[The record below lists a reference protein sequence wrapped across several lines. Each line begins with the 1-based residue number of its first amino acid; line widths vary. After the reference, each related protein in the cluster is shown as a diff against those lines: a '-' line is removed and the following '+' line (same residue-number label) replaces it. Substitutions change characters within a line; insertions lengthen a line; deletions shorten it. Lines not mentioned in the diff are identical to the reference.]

1 MSKVQTD
8 AVSHRESG
16 NRRAGSL
23 GVVFLTVFVDLL
35 GFGMVLPLLPV
46 YARELMTDYGSVE
59 KAWILGLLMTC
70 YSVAQL
76 LFAPLWGRVSDHV
89 GRRPILLLSLAGST
103 CFYALFGLATMWG
116 SLTWMFLSR
125 IGGGI
130 AGATIPTAQAYIAD
144 VTPRHQ
150 RTRGMALIG
159 VAFGLGFTFG
169 PLLGALALVNAATAH
184 LSPWPGFV
192 AALLSAGSLL
202 LAVFRLAESID
213 WEAERGERK
222 WFSFQA
228 LSDALAVPSIV
239 LLLTTLF
246 FSSFGFAAFEGTLSL
261 VLADFLGLE
270 RGGYQILLAYA
281 YIGFVQTVVQGG
293 LVRWLARFTSDG
305 ILATSGAAIAVSGYL
320 LLAVGAH
327 PQTGGAL
334 LSMVAASI
342 IVSGLGF
349 IYPSVNALISR
360 RSDPAKQG
368 GILGLGA
375 SLGSLARISG
385 IVVAMR
391 LRAWEATLPFWL
403 AAMLMV
409 LGTAAI
415 ILGVR
420 RGRDWP
426 G

>member
-1 MSKVQTD
+1 MTRTRPDD
-8 AVSHRESG
+8 ALQRPSAS
-16 NRRAGSL
+16 AGSL

-46 YARELMTDYGSVE
+46 YGRELMTDYGAVE

-70 YSVAQL
+70 YSIAQL

-89 GRRPILLLSLAGST
+89 GRRPILLLSLASST

-116 SLTWMFLSR
+116 SLGWMFLSR

-144 VTPRHQ
+144 VTPRQQ

-169 PLLGALALVNAATAH
+169 PLLGALALLNAATAH

-192 AALLSAGSLL
+192 AALLSAAALA

-213 WEAERGERK
+213 WQAERSEPN
-222 WFSFQA
+222 WFTLGA
-228 LSDALAVPSIV
+228 LRDALAVPSIV
-239 LLLTTLF
+239 LLLATLF
-246 FSSFGFAAFEGTLSL
+246 LSSFGFAAFEGTLSL

-281 YIGFVQTVVQGG
+281 YIGFVQTLVQGG
-293 LVRWLARFTSDG
+293 LVRWLARFTPDG
-305 ILATSGAAIAVSGYL
+305 VLAVSGAAIAVGGYL
-320 LLAVGAH
+320 LLAVGSH
-327 PQTGGAL
+327 PQTGGPL
-334 LSMVAASI
+334 MSMVAASI

-349 IYPSVNALISR
+349 IYPAVNALISR

-375 SLGSLARISG
+375 SLGSLARIG
-385 IVVAMR
+385 GVVVAMR

-403 AAMLMV
+403 AAALMV
-409 LGTAAI
+409 LGTGAVFV
-415 ILGVR
+415 GVR

>member
-1 MSKVQTD
+1 MTRTQPDVLQRPAAS
-8 AVSHRESG
+8 
-16 NRRAGSL
+16 AGSL

-46 YARELMTDYGSVE
+46 YGRELMSDYGAVE

-70 YSVAQL
+70 YSIAQL
-76 LFAPLWGRVSDHV
+76 LFAPLWGRVSDHI
-89 GRRPILLLSLAGST
+89 GRRPILLLSLASST

-116 SLTWMFLSR
+116 SLGWMFLSR

-144 VTPRHQ
+144 VTPRQQ

-169 PLLGALALVNAATAH
+169 PLLGALALLNAATAH

-192 AALLSAGSLL
+192 AALLSAAALA

-213 WEAERGERK
+213 WQAERSEPR
-222 WFSFQA
+222 WFTLEA
-228 LSDALAVPSIV
+228 LRDALAVPSIV
-239 LLLTTLF
+239 LLLATLF
-246 FSSFGFAAFEGTLSL
+246 LSSFGFAAFEGTLSL

-281 YIGFVQTVVQGG
+281 YIGFVQTLVQGG
-293 LVRWLARFTSDG
+293 LVRWLAQFTPDG
-305 ILATSGAAIAVSGYL
+305 VLAVSGAAIAVGGYL
-320 LLAVGAH
+320 LLAVGSH
-327 PQTGGAL
+327 PQTGGPL
-334 LSMVAASI
+334 MSMVAASI

-349 IYPSVNALISR
+349 IYPAVNALISR

-375 SLGSLARISG
+375 SLGSLARIGG

-403 AAMLMV
+403 AAALMV
-409 LGTAAI
+409 LGTGAVFV
-415 ILGVR
+415 GVR